1 MPFGSRISFIPS
13 ETTTLGKERPTLS
26 TVTVDGLFLGYRLQ
40 PGGRWRKYYHVIPLD
55 ACKEMPLTF
64 TARKLGKFTNRIT
77 VNMDVKVTDSTVVY
91 PLKAEADRANNDHW
105 NGGVK

>member
-1 MPFGSRISFIPS
+1 
-13 ETTTLGKERPTLS
+13 
-26 TVTVDGLFLGYRLQ
+26 
-40 PGGRWRKYYHVIPLD
+40 
-55 ACKEMPLTF
+55 MPLTF

-105 NGGVK
+105 NGGVKEHEQLQHLLSDIGPNPPGVMTTAMS